1 VKKKKNFFVAHSL
14 GTGVVC
20 KVISN
25 NEEIANSI
33 EKLILVGTL
42 SAIKATSFALYL
54 PGFVLEYLRP
64 FAKEQFR
71 KTAWSPNADKELMAR
86 EEEISS
92 KNPMWMIKAIV
103 RQQNWPVK
111 EEFEKIKI
119 STLIIAG
126 ELDKITPSE
135 DAKTV
140 STWIPN
146 SKFHIEKDVAHFPFL
161 ENSENFI
168 KLVSEF
174 LEFKI

>member
-1 VKKKKNFFVAHSL
+1 M
-14 GTGVVC
+14 GTGIVC

-25 NEEIANSI
+25 NEEISNSI

-42 SAIKATSFALYL
+42 SAIKASSFALYL

-64 FAKEQFR
+64 FAKEQFK
-71 KTAWSPNADKELMAR
+71 KTAWSPNANKELMAK

-119 STLIIAG
+119 NTFIIAG
-126 ELDKITPSE
+126 EFDKITPSE

-146 SKFHIEKDVAHFPFL
+146 CQFHIEKDVAHFPFL
-161 ENSENFI
+161 ENPDSFTQLLE
-168 KLVSEF
+168 SF
-174 LEFKI
+174 LQLD